1 MQWIF
6 HAFDLNENRLG
17 DTWKMQL
24 ASNGNIFGQNSINF
38 LFFFFFRKISFR
50 RFNAKAHVAGSF
62 AFLYILRR
70 SSFDFSSNPLCRY
83 ASIEIRANIAPER
96 LEVDV
101 SVKFL
106 IFEGIQLALE
116 SKSYSKNSENQDWC
130 TKGQALCSKISWKYF
145 QAYQDK
151 PS

>member
-1 MQWIF
+1 MNISRIRSQWKSSWRYVKNAACIKREYIWSKLDKF
-6 HAFDLNENRLG
+6 P
-17 DTWKMQL
+17 
-24 ASNGNIFGQNSINF
+24 
-38 LFFFFFRKISFR
+38 FFFFFRKISFR